1 VKKIIKREKLGLIYD
16 EQIRKIMFFQI
27 YILFLYFKYFK
38 NSKIEITK
46 NNNPII
52 LVSGQI
58 AKDLKVGDKKIEN
71 EKIKSI
77 FFSIFSNLN
86 DRHLKK

>member
-1 VKKIIKREKLGLIYD
+1 
-16 EQIRKIMFFQI
+16 MF
-27 YILFLYFKYFK
+27 FLYFKYFK
-38 NSKIEITK
+38 NSNIEIVK

-71 EKIKSI
+71 EKIKRMFLSI
-77 FFSIFSNLN
+77 
-86 DRHLKK
+86 

>member
-1 VKKIIKREKLGLIYD
+1 MNKEKLGLIYD
-16 EQIRKIMFFQI
+16 EQIKKIVFFHI
-27 YILFLYFKYFK
+27 YIFFLYLKYFK
-38 NSKIEITK
+38 NSNIEITK

-71 EKIKSI
+71 EKINSM
-77 FFSIFSNLN
+77 FFSILSNLN
-86 DRHLKK
+86 DKHLKKK

>member
-1 VKKIIKREKLGLIYD
+1 MNREKLGLIYD
-16 EQIRKIMFFQI
+16 EQIKKIVFFQI
-27 YILFLYFKYFK
+27 YIFFLYLKYFK
-38 NSKIEITK
+38 NSNIEITK

-71 EKIKSI
+71 EKINSMFLSI
-77 FFSIFSNLN
+77 LSNLN
-86 DRHLKK
+86 DKHLKKK